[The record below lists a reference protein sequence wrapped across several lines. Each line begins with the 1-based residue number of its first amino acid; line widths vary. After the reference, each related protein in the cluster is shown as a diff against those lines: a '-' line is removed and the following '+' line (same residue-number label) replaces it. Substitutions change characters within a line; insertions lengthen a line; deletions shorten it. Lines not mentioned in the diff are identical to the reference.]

1 MRNELNSL
9 KIYELGFSLRLSH
22 THVACNNMHGQ
33 RGRNRKLKVG
43 QQISGGETI
52 KVHSRSR
59 LDQRS
64 FLSSPKPFFKLPRK
78 LSNRAQWL
86 GYFVHSRRKLITY
99 HILLCTVCKK
109 TVVHIANSDLG
120 RSQMKDLAILH
131 SYGYSRIL

>member
-1 MRNELNSL
+1 MSL
-9 KIYELGFSLRLSH
+9 ASLSDSH

-78 LSNRAQWL
+78 LSNRATQWL
-86 GYFVHSRRKLITY
+86 GYFVHSLRKLTITDY
-99 HILLCTVCKK
+99 YVLSEKCMGQHFRFFSSKIWVYRFYTMN
-109 TVVHIANSDLG
+109 INFMG
-120 RSQMKDLAILH
+120 WFIIIQF
-131 SYGYSRIL
+131 

>member
-86 GYFVHSRRKLITY
+86 GYFVHSRSCPYREFRPRPVSNERSGNFTFIWVFTNSLIPFLNAM
-99 HILLCTVCKK
+99 I
-109 TVVHIANSDLG
+109 
-120 RSQMKDLAILH
+120 
-131 SYGYSRIL
+131 